1 MISWERLYFGSRG
14 GSQAALTSSLRREV
28 CRLPETG
35 LCLLREIRG
44 LGMLNPVDFTVAQFQ
59 LFILVLLRVTGVI
72 VASPVFGA
80 RVVPVQVK
88 VALILLLSL
97 LIFSF
102 VPRVDRLTLPDN
114 TTAYLFYG
122 ARELVV
128 GLTLGFAVTVV
139 FAAAQLAGEIIDM
152 QIGFGVAN
160 VINPAFDIQGPVI
173 GQFYFLMAILLFLL
187 VDGHHQVLR
196 SLLYSFELIPV
207 GTVQLDSAGL
217 NGLFVDMLCGVF
229 VSAVRIAAPVM
240 VVILLSNISVGL
252 LGRSVMHMN
261 LLVVQFPL
269 YIAIGLLIVS
279 ASLGPFST
287 LMSELFSGVWGH
299 VDTLLG
305 CLRGG

>member
-1 MISWERLYFGSRG
+1 
-14 GSQAALTSSLRREV
+14 
-28 CRLPETG
+28 
-35 LCLLREIRG
+35 
-44 LGMLNPVDFTVAQFQ
+44 MLNPVDFTVAQFQ